1 MCCGNF
7 SSNRVHGWETPTP
20 SRNRGM
26 GTEGGWWEGEEG
38 RWKKLQFILLI
49 FVRSVYKYIQLK
61 LYLTFHWSVDISGPL
76 WRGTLEGG

>member
-1 MCCGNF
+1 M
-7 SSNRVHGWETPTP
+7 
-20 SRNRGM
+20 
-26 GTEGGWWEGEEG
+26 EEIAQ
-38 RWKKLQFILLI
+38 LILLI